1 MQRQADILDVD
12 AGRQD
17 LSEGADE
24 WLDEVSVFEFG
35 VKSMTFRGGTIPASV
50 VAV

>member
-1 MQRQADILDVD
+1 
-12 AGRQD
+12 

-35 VKSMTFRGGTIPASV
+35 VNIESMTFRGGTIPASV